1 MLRTKDFCVIS
12 LVGILLALGACATS
26 PIPFF
31 ADDSALSY
39 DENALTRGEI
49 SLDCDSLLC
58 SFRWFTKRSALAA
71 LYEEGDWDSLSEEVS
86 ALEYGQDLAYFYL
99 GRAAEEKQAYDAAQL
114 YFTRAQSSTLRCS
127 NSFFSRC
134 KDIDVTESSRE
145 RSEHIAAML
154 AVTEMD
160 LADAQA
166 VLSDMGLYTA
176 KVDGIYGPRTRAAL
190 QQFQESRRLSKTG
203 KLDQATI
210 RALVAAEAS
219 ALRRIAD
226 SSRPASPSKA
236 SAAPKPATEPGEA
249 DPALVAVAVTEA
261 KTEKPPYLAAPT
273 VAPKLADS
281 TAPAP
286 SSEPEVVE
294 ATPAVVLRSDR
305 SAPKVAQRSTAA
317 TLGRASSELAS
328 ADVPDTRIAASEAA
342 PINTRGT
349 VATTTDSVAV
359 EAADVRPATA
369 EPTPIKATTTMP
381 KAAEA
386 TPLVALDSTSETAK
400 RKLNTEDASAP
411 EPAALAPVSARAP
424 ALESAAIA
432 PGVPSSEEAETPTP
446 ANDVLEVAA
455 MMDTRRFAPEREAE
469 RTRLKLEVDLLSQAD
484 PFADVLGVVEQGAWV
499 SVIDWGSEWSKVS
512 HGDATGYVYTEVLQ

>member
-1 MLRTKDFCVIS
+1 
-12 LVGILLALGACATS
+12 
-26 PIPFF
+26 
-31 ADDSALSY
+31 
-39 DENALTRGEI
+39 
-49 SLDCDSLLC
+49 
-58 SFRWFTKRSALAA
+58 
-71 LYEEGDWDSLSEEVS
+71 
-86 ALEYGQDLAYFYL
+86 
-99 GRAAEEKQAYDAAQL
+99 L

-219 ALRRIAD
+219 ALRRVAD
-226 SSRPASPSKA
+226 SSRPASPRA
-236 SAAPKPATEPGEA
+236 SAAPTPATEPGEA
-249 DPALVAVAVTEA
+249 EPALVAVAVTEA
-261 KTEKPPYLAAPT
+261 KTEKPPSLAAPT
-273 VAPKLADS
+273 VAPRVANP

-286 SSEPEVVE
+286 SAEPEVVE

-317 TLGRASSELAS
+317 TFGRVSAESVP
-328 ADVPDTRIAASEAA
+328 ADVPDTRVAASEAA
-342 PINTRGT
+342 PIVSRGT

-359 EAADVRPATA
+359 EAADVRPAAA
-369 EPTPIKATTTMP
+369 EPASMKATTTIP

-386 TPLVALDSTSETAK
+386 APLIALDSTSETAK
-400 RKLNTEDASAP
+400 RKPGTEDTSAP

-432 PGVPSSEEAETPTP
+432 PEVPSSEEAETPIN
-446 ANDVLEVAA
+446 ANGVLEVAA

-499 SVIDWGSEWSKVS
+499 NVIDWGSEWSKVS